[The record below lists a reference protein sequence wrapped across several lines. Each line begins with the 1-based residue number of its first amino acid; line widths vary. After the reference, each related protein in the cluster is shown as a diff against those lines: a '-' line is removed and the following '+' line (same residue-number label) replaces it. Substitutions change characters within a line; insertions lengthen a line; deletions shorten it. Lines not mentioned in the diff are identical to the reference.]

1 MLELAG
7 HPRAQLR
14 DQGRGLQGRRHGHVH
29 VPDVDGGRPRHAA
42 VVQRGR
48 VVQARPLPLGDQFRH
63 LPPGP
68 QRRVLLEEL
77 GAHVLAGQQRG
88 VRLEAGGPDPL
99 RRPAGPGAVG
109 PAGLVEDG
117 VQRIAPAEG
126 QHPAQIAAEGPR
138 ARVALQKVVEGV
150 HAAARPQAGAQRSQS
165 LRPDDVAR
173 GGGERPGRR
182 QLDQGREARAVAG
195 VAGVELL
202 AARPHGLERQG
213 VDLVDRV
220 ADGGQAAGEQ
230 DALQA
235 LGVRRQVA
243 GGAEAAEGLPQQAP
257 ALDPQ
262 PPAQVLAVLDDLVG
276 PHVAEQPGRA
286 GGVSPGVRPVD
297 GRGGAGAAL
306 VEEDEPV
313 VLQDRADPAQSRV
326 GRGPGGLAP
335 GPALEEEQRRP
346 GGRVDGRRAALGQGD
361 LAGVDAQGF

>member
-1 MLELAG
+1 M
-7 HPRAQLR
+7 
-14 DQGRGLQGRRHGHVH
+14 
-29 VPDVDGGRPRHAA
+29 
-42 VVQRGR
+42 
-48 VVQARPLPLGDQFRH
+48 
-63 LPPGP
+63 
-68 QRRVLLEEL
+68 
-77 GAHVLAGQQRG
+77 
-88 VRLEAGGPDPL
+88 
-99 RRPAGPGAVG
+99 
-109 PAGLVEDG
+109 EDG

-126 QHPAQIAAEGPR
+126 QHRAQVAAEGPG
-138 ARVALQKVVEGV
+138 ARVALQEVVEGV
-150 HAAARPQAGAQRSQS
+150 HAAARPQGGAQRPQP

-173 GGGERPGRR
+173 GGGQRPGRR

-202 AARPHGLERQG
+202 AARPHGLEGQG

-230 DALQA
+230 DSLQA

-243 GGAEAAEGLPQQAP
+243 GGAEAAEGLPQHAP

-306 VEEDEPV
+306 VDEDEPV
-313 VLQDRADPAQSRV
+313 LLQDRADPAQSRV
-326 GRGPGGLAP
+326 GRGPGGLAA

-361 LAGVDAQGF
+361 LAGVDVQGPGAVGPAVAVAGAVEGDGQVVVAGEETGGGGRPGARGQADRGRAHDPTVIAAAGSVRASAPRTRTGSDRPQRWQAAHQNRRRPAAVLSRTGEPQRRQGRPVRW